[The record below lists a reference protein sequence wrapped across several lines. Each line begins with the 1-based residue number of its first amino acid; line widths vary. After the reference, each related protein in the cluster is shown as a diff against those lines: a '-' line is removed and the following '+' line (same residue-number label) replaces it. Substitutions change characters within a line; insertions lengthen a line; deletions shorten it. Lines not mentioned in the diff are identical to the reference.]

1 MRQQVLVVLGILL
14 ILGCADEPQGKQY
27 QSGCSEGSNS
37 IPENEFVSPEAPSPE
52 EELSPED
59 HHQRKDHHQKI
70 MRSHGHYYRKGA

>member
-37 IPENEFVSPEAPSPE
+37 IPENEFVSPAAPSPD
-52 EELSPED
+52 EELSPEEN
-59 HHQRKDHHQKI
+59 
-70 MRSHGHYYRKGA
+70 